1 MLLLSRPQIGTRS
14 RSIQRVIPFTLIG
27 KADDKLAVR
36 APPAPPDMT
45 PLNDHAFDGQSFNM
59 QFRTAMASSAIDIDT
74 LPQHAANIR
83 FFDAEVDRRWST
95 RADEPGKHSPLPNGI
110 PIRIGAGARRCSTRQ
125 TRTPTAPLRRL

>member
-83 FFDAEVDRRWST
+83 FFDQGER
-95 RADEPGKHSPLPNGI
+95 N
-110 PIRIGAGARRCSTRQ
+110 
-125 TRTPTAPLRRL
+125 